1 MSLPPHACG
10 ESSAPH
16 TEPKFISILQ
26 ACWARRALFGRGR
39 VLPRGH
45 CRAPKPR
52 LPALLLLAST
62 RRRGSRPIRVPA
74 PRANCTGKVPSLEC
88 QRGQHRSRLST
99 PRALIP
105 LPSVEAESES
115 ATAAAVT
122 GSVDRERGS
131 RPGPPWRSAM
141 TRIASRRTPL
151 DNLFAEITAKIIAK
165 LEAGRLPWVQ
175 PWASDRAPSLG
186 GIEGRRLSAPVPAP
200 RGRRDPVAP
209 HGGGRAGRIRVAGAD
224 ATCTAVLLH
233 ARSEKQSKEGTF
245 PAEAARIATCN
256 SARARCT
263 RRAFSVGGSP

>member
-16 TEPKFISILQ
+16 TEPKFISISQ

-45 CRAPKPR
+45 CRAPEPR

-62 RRRGSRPIRVPA
+62 RRRGSRPIRVTA

-88 QRGQHRSRLST
+88 QRGQHRSRLCT

-115 ATAAAVT
+115 AAPAAVT

-165 LEAGRLPWVQ
+165 AGRLPWVQ
-175 PWASDRAPSLG
+175 PPIVRAASAASKAADYLLPFQ
-186 GIEGRRLSAPVPAP
+186 P
-200 RGRRDPVAP
+200 
-209 HGGGRAGRIRVAGAD
+209 RVAAETQSPHMEVAAQGGFAWRVP
-224 ATCTAVLLH
+224 TPH
-233 ARSEKQSKEGTF
+233 APLSCSTPDPRSSPRRARF
-245 PAEAARIATCN
+245 RPRPAE
-256 SARARCT
+256 
-263 RRAFSVGGSP
+263 